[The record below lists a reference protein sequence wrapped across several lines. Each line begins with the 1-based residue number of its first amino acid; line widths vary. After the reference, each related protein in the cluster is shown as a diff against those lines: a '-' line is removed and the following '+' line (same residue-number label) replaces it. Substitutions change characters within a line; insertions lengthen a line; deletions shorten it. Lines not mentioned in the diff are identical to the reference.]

1 MSDDKKVVPS
11 CDGSPEGCH
20 GDTENCEIDPKECHA
35 NSAFANTAFATPSS
49 SDSMDDCLGK
59 SLDKLSTAFMASAR
73 RWEMIVYPSL
83 IAFIILAAYGFFL
96 IFSLTQDASRIADNM
111 HRMTK
116 DLDAIVVQ
124 MDSVSKNM
132 VVMTQTLDSQL
143 NSMNEMVYHVRGMNM
158 SINQMRHDFSVL
170 NNSVSRP
177 MSFMNTF
184 MPW

>member
-1 MSDDKKVVPS
+1 MTDEKKVVSS

-20 GDTENCEIDPKECHA
+20 GDTENCEIDPKECLA

-49 SDSMDDCLGK
+49 SDSMEDCLGK

-96 IFSLTQDASRIADNM
+96 IFSLTQDASRIADDM

-116 DLDAIVVQ
+116 DLDEIVVQ